1 MRSKVYFIAV
11 SELDYP
17 ETIQS
22 KLASLLDKASLFDY
36 IKTGQNVCLKMHF
49 GEEGNTGFVK
59 PEYLSVISEKIK
71 EKHAQPFLSDT
82 NTLYHG
88 LRTNSKDHLK
98 LAHSHGFTPEKVGS
112 EVIIPDDNLAK
123 NCTELKIN
131 QKHIKV
137 ASVCSVFVEADALI
151 GVAHFKGH
159 IMTGFG
165 GSLKN
170 IGMGCA
176 TRRGK
181 LQQHS
186 SIAPIIYLDNCI
198 GCGAC
203 VKICPPK
210 AVTLKNKKACI
221 DNSKCI
227 GCASCIAVC
236 NYQAVDVP
244 WDSGGDTIQEKMI
257 EYASAVLNK
266 QKGKSAFINFC
277 LKITKECDCLAKD
290 DPRIV
295 PDIGILASKD
305 PVSLDKACLDIVQQ
319 RAGRDIFRELH
330 PKRDGLKQLNYAS
343 LLGLGSLDYDLV
355 MV

>member
-1 MRSKVYFIAV
+1 MKSKVYFISV

-22 KLASLLDKASLFDY
+22 KLAHLLDHAKLFDY
-36 IKTGQNVCLKMHF
+36 IKPSQRVCLKMHF

-59 PEYLSVISEKIK
+59 PQYLQVICRKIK
-71 EKHAQPFLSDT
+71 EKQAQPFLSDT

-88 LRTNSKDHLK
+88 LRTNSKDHLNI
-98 LAHSHGFTPEKVGS
+98 AYSHGFTPAETGA
-112 EVIIPDDNLAK
+112 EVIIPDDNLAN
-123 NCTELKIN
+123 NCSDLEIN
-131 QKHIKV
+131 RKYIKTAQV
-137 ASVCSVFVEADALI
+137 VSEFVKANALV

-165 GSLKN
+165 GALKN

-176 TRRGK
+176 TRKGK

-186 SIAPIIYLDNCI
+186 TVAPIVYLDNCT

-203 VKICPPK
+203 VEVCPSK
-210 AVTLKNKKACI
+210 AIVLKNKKACI
-221 DNSKCI
+221 DKIKCI
-227 GCASCIAVC
+227 GCASCIAAC
-236 NYQAVDVP
+236 NYQAIDVP

-257 EYASAVLNK
+257 EYASAVLDK

-295 PDIGILASKD
+295 PDIGILASLD
-305 PVSLDKACLDIVQQ
+305 PVSLDKACLDLVQQ
-319 RAGRDIFRELH
+319 RADRDILRELH
-330 PKRDGLKQLNYAS
+330 PKRDGLKQLKYADM
-343 LLGLGSLDYDLV
+343 LGLGNLDYDLV
-355 MV
+355 KI